1 MGALFRIILIF
12 VIVYYVFKLLGRY
25 LFPYMVKNQV
35 EKMQEKQARSHRD
48 YANQRKAQEGKVT
61 IDYNTKKNKQKRDND
76 QPGEYVDYE
85 EV

>member
-1 MGALFRIILIF
+1 MGL
-12 VIVYYVFKLLGRY
+12 
-25 LFPYMVKNQV
+25 
-35 EKMQEKQARSHRD
+35 D
-48 YANQRKAQEGKVT
+48 YAIQRNSLEGKVT